1 MKKLYFLNEEEKN
14 RILNLH
20 ENATKRQYLPE
31 QEEVAPQKNGNAIDD
46 VNNAINAVK
55 NPGSQPETFGFP
67 TDPNAAA
74 GIKSA
79 QDMLKN
85 FNFGNFGGTGTP
97 AGTTTTAPA
106 GTTTT
111 APAGTTTTAPAGTTT
126 TAPAATTTTAPTTW
140 SPDPTGNKAW
150 EYQFKDG
157 KWSAR
162 KIGQTKEYVISDNPK
177 YASSVT
183 KLNTAYPDAIKPVS
197 TATPTNTTPVNT
209 VVGGDASSEAIKK
222 TAEANASTGVA
233 ANTTPASPA
242 QNTPKAASGTVEVDS
257 SEFS

>member
-1 MKKLYFLNEEEKN
+1 MKKLYFLDEEEKN

-20 ENATKRQYLPE
+20 EGATKRHYLNE
-31 QEEVAPQKNGNAIDD
+31 QEGGQPAKVNTPVDD

-67 TDPNAAA
+67 TDPKTAE
-74 GIKSA
+74 GIKAA

-111 APAGTTTTAPAGTTT
+111 AP
-126 TAPAATTTTAPTTW
+126 TTW
-140 SPDPTGNKAW
+140 SPDPTGNKTW

-177 YASSVT
+177 YAKSVT
-183 KLNTAYPDAIKPVS
+183 KLNTAYPEAIKPVTS
-197 TATPTNTTPVNT
+197 TTTNTTPVNT

-233 ANTTPASPA
+233 ANN
-242 QNTPKAASGTVEVDS
+242 NTNKNTQQQSGGTNFTEVDD